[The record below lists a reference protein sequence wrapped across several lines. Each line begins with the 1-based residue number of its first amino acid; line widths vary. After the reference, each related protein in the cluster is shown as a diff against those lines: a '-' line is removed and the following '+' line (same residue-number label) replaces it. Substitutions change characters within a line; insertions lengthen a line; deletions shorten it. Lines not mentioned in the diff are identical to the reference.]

1 MRELLE
7 SGVHYGHHT
16 SRWNPKM
23 KRYIYKARHSI
34 HVVDLRETVRGL
46 VRATRFLSGMAEQGA
61 QFILVGTK
69 KQARQTVVDEAT
81 RGELHYVSERW
92 LGGMLTNFRVVMS
105 RVKRLHELEDMDASG
120 EIEAKGKKY
129 ASVLRREMA
138 KLQKNLNGV
147 REMKRTPD
155 VMIIV
160 DPRRERNALREAI
173 NLDIPTIC
181 FLDTDSDPDEIDI
194 VIPGNDDAMRSVQ
207 LICSK
212 LVDSII
218 EGRARMPVAPEVEA
232 EIAIPV
238 AEAAAPADAP
248 EAAAEAAPA
257 AAAAAPVAEAAEAA
271 PAAEASSFA
280 AIWNSVKS
288 FCCLFDICFDIGDGV
303 LIGRR
308 LGHLKLHRFHKR
320 RLTYWRRATKEAGDF
335 IAAE

>member
-1 MRELLE
+1 MPIVKMRELLE

-23 KRYIYKARHSI
+23 KRYIYKDRHSI

-46 VRATRFLSGMAEQGA
+46 VRATRFLASMAEQGA

-69 KQARQTVVDEAT
+69 KQARQTVVDEAS

-120 EIEAKGKKY
+120 EIEVKGKKY

-155 VMIIV
+155 VMIII

-181 FLDTDSDPDEIDI
+181 FLDTDSDPDGIDI

-212 LVDSII
+212 LIDAII

-232 EIAIPV
+232 EP
-238 AEAAAPADAP
+238 APAPAVEPVP
-248 EAAAEAAPA
+248 EPEIKPD
-257 AAAAAPVAEAAEAA
+257 A
-271 PAAEASSFA
+271 PAAEPGA
-280 AIWNSVKS
+280 
-288 FCCLFDICFDIGDGV
+288 
-303 LIGRR
+303 
-308 LGHLKLHRFHKR
+308 
-320 RLTYWRRATKEAGDF
+320 
-335 IAAE
+335 